1 MALGGA
7 VGAVLRHWAAQ
18 TLGPWAAAL
27 GWPVSVTLIN
37 VLGSFLLGLLLGLV
51 GRGAVS
57 DGARL
62 ALGTGVLGGF
72 TTFSTFSVDLD
83 SLLGRGAYGEAA
95 LYLTLSVGGGLLG
108 AVLGRLLGLWLTQG
122 RPPLS

>member
-7 VGAVLRHWAAQ
+7 AGAVLRHWATQA
-18 TLGPWAAAL
+18 LGPWAAAL
-27 GWPVSVTLIN
+27 GWPVGVTLIN

-51 GRGAVS
+51 GRGVLPDWAW
-57 DGARL
+57 L